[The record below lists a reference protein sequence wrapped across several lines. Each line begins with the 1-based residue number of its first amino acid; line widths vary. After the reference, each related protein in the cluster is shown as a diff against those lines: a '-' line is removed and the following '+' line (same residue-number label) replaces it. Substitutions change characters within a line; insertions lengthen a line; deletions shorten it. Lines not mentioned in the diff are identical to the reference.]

1 MSLWLTLPTALPLVV
16 LATPFSRRLDPESN
30 GIRGLRY
37 GSPSPITLRKY
48 NRSLARGER
57 HETVQSSSGTV
68 SPYRQVVFRTHIPV
82 HTGHSAA
89 VIIDSS
95 SEALNPF
102 FYLSSRE
109 KERYS
114 TGDALHDVVTIFI
127 APP

>member
-1 MSLWLTLPTALPLVV
+1 MPLWLTPPIALPLVV
-16 LATPFSRRLDPESN
+16 LATPFSRRLNPESN
-30 GIRGLRY
+30 GIRVLRY

-48 NRSLARGER
+48 NRSLARRKR
-57 HETVQSSSGTV
+57 HKTGAV

-82 HTGHSAA
+82 HTGHPAA

-114 TGDALHDVVTIFI
+114 TGNALHDVVTIFI